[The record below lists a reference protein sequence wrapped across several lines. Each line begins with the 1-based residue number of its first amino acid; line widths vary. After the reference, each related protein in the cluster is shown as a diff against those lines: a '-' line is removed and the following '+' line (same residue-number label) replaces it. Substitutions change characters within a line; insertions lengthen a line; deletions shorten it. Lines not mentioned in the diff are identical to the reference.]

1 MMIRTFFDLALFCK
15 NNDPESADFV
25 QYLQDK
31 YIVDPAFVENIE
43 PWMPLLT
50 LEDLEQL
57 LELLDSDEDI
67 S

>member
-1 MMIRTFFDLALFCK
+1 MLKTFFDLALFCK
-15 NNDPESADFV
+15 NKSPESADFV